1 MTLSEATQ
9 QNYSAWQFA
18 YDYFGRG
25 LFSGGL
31 PGCLITMQRRRAMYG
46 FFFGARFKSYDGKM
60 RPDEIAL
67 NPSYLSHSEPRDGL
81 ATLVHEMVHQW
92 QHHYG
97 KPSRGGY
104 HNMQW
109 ARKMID
115 VGLVPSDTG
124 QQGGKLVGQRVNH
137 FIRENGPFDRLCDQ
151 LLKDGFVIP
160 YVEVNF
166 AEENEAALI
175 AEELETRNSAQL
187 RKQRA
192 EELRKK
198 KAASKSRYTCP
209 GCDLPKHVWGKPG
222 LHVICGEC
230 GERFV
235 ADATD
240 DGAGEDWSLWR
251 DSPHHQES
259 VSTRDGDA
267 RPATGTSEAQPE
279 IHPQISL
286 LQGCSDATEKASKA

>member
-1 MTLSEATQ
+1 MKTRTLAMTLSEATQ

-18 YDYFGRG
+18 YDYFDSG
-25 LFSGGL
+25 LFGAGGL

-46 FFFGARFKSYDGKM
+46 FFFGARFKSFDGKM

-81 ATLVHEMVHQW
+81 STLVHEMVHQW

-97 KPSRGGY
+97 KPSRDGY

-160 YVEVNF
+160 YVEVNV
-166 AEENEAALI
+166 AEENEAELI
-175 AEELETRNSAQL
+175 AEEPETRNSAQL

-209 GCDLPKHVWGKPG
+209 GCELPKHVWGKPG

-230 GERFV
+230 SERFV

-251 DSPHHQES
+251 DSPHQHD
-259 VSTRDGDA
+259 VVRVCDDA
-267 RPATGTSEAQPE
+267 P
-279 IHPQISL
+279 
-286 LQGCSDATEKASKA
+286 EKASRA